1 MLTNKNDYRAGL
13 GKEHIMTSALGLN
26 SGQQILELGSRWV
39 CDLEAPSSQASA
51 SIMWQLEEELT
62 AEAERMLE
70 PFQLSWNQAM
80 QQMHIFIPAFTIP
93 PGPFVLTLATQ
104 PAL

>member
-1 MLTNKNDYRAGL
+1 MIVKLLALFQKWRGEIFTACRVLDTSSNSDEMLANKNDYRAGL
-13 GKEHIMTSALGLN
+13 VKGHIMTSALGLN

-62 AEAERMLE
+62 L
-70 PFQLSWNQAM
+70 
-80 QQMHIFIPAFTIP
+80 
-93 PGPFVLTLATQ
+93 
-104 PAL
+104 